1 MLRGLISLLFLVAA
15 IPAYASGTIFYGSR
29 AGMEVVVTSVSGLS
43 TARAFIHTK
52 HTRENATVFCR
63 EYVGQVTEECI
74 RRELAIPLNDVIT
87 ANCTTGEFTDFH
99 GNRYRFL
106 GPRRK
111 PGDMMAKYALMDL
124 RTREI
129 ADGSMASGYPDEYGD
144 LQSVVPRSGALRCV
158 AVI

>member
-1 MLRGLISLLFLVAA
+1 MLRGLIALFLVAA

-29 AGMEVVVTSVSGLS
+29 AGMEVAVISVSGLS
-43 TARAFIHTK
+43 TAQAVIHTK
-52 HTRENATVFCR
+52 HTRENAIVFCR

-87 ANCTTGEFTDFH
+87 ANCITGEFTDFH

-106 GPRRK
+106 GPSRK
-111 PGDMMAKYALMDL
+111 AGDFTMAKYALMDL

-129 ADGSMASGYPDEYGD
+129 ADGSMASGYPTNMGIFKALCPAQAPYDE
-144 LQSVVPRSGALRCV
+144 
-158 AVI
+158 